1 MNATKLDL
9 CTRVSKNL
17 DTPVTDIKPI
27 VESFLGEVLKVLS
40 ESKRIEIRGFG
51 SFSVKIRKSRVG
63 RNPRTGKS
71 VTVPE
76 YKAPCFKFSNEAC
89 KLFENHLREAKNP
102 K

>member
-9 CTRVSKNL
+9 CTRVSKKL

-27 VESFLGEVLKVLS
+27 VESFLDEILKVIS
-40 ESKRIEIRGFG
+40 EGKRIEIRGFG

-71 VTVPE
+71 VIVPE
-76 YKAPCFKFSNEAC
+76 YKAPSFKFSNEAC
-89 KLFENHLREAKNP
+89 NLFELHLKEAKNL